1 MDRSLEASMKR
12 FDYLKPTTLDE
23 ALSLLNQYGE
33 KAKLIAGG
41 TDVIVMIKQKTM
53 APDILISLQ
62 GIPGLDQIQYNGTLN
77 IGPMVT
83 HRAIEKSEIIR
94 KNFTAL
100 TDAADVLGSVQ
111 IRNVATIGGNI
122 STAAPSAD
130 TAPPLLALGA
140 QIKLKS
146 MKIARTIPIEQF
158 FIGPGETILE
168 KGEILTEILIPKP
181 LPNTGS
187 AYWKLQRRLALD
199 LPILGV
205 GVLISLDKA
214 TVTCSDL
221 LCTTSSIS
229 TVLHSL
235 EEEELICKEIR
246 IALGVAAPTPIRAK
260 RAEELLRG
268 RKLSDE
274 LLEKVA
280 FTASEEAQPRDSI
293 RGEAWY
299 RRDMIKVLV
308 KRMVMRTLERVLRPE
323 ETVFPERLW

>member
-12 FDYLKPTTLDE
+12 FEYLKPATLDE
-23 ALSLLNQYGE
+23 ALSLLKLYGE
-33 KAKLIAGG
+33 KARLIAGG
-41 TDVIVMIKQKTM
+41 TDVIVMIKQKTI

-62 GIPGLDQIQYNGTLN
+62 GIPGLDRIQYNGSLN

-94 KNFTAL
+94 KNFSAL
-100 TDAADVLGSVQ
+100 TDAVDVLGSVQ

-130 TAPPLLALGA
+130 TAAPLLALGA
-140 QIKLKS
+140 QVKLKS
-146 MKIARTIPIEQF
+146 IKSERTMPIEQF
-158 FIGPGETILE
+158 FTGPGETVLE
-168 KGEILTEILIPKP
+168 KDDILTEITIPKP

-187 AYWKLQRRLALD
+187 AYWKHQRRGALD

-205 GVLISLDKA
+205 AVLLSLDKT

-260 RAEELLRG
+260 KAEELFRG

-280 FTASEEAQPRDSI
+280 LTASEEAHPRDSI

-308 KRMVMRTLERVLRPE
+308 KRMVMKVLERVLRPE